1 MEFTYK
7 KETNLKIG
15 QRLYG
20 IIGCSIYTQDGV
32 HPIVVGHIDFN
43 NEEVIFE
50 TEQPCGYMACEFG
63 NMKRFV
69 FESMEEA
76 ESAKS
81 KLEFGLGLHAHF
93 YDGD

>member
-20 IIGCSIYTQDGV
+20 IIGCSIYTQDGI
-32 HPIVVGHIDFN
+32 HPIVVDYIDFN
-43 NEEVIFE
+43 HEEVIFE
-50 TEQPCGYMACEFG
+50 SEQPCRYMSCEFCD
-63 NMKRFV
+63 MKKFV
-69 FESMEEA
+69 FESREEA

-81 KLEFGLGLHAHF
+81 KMEFGLGLHAYF